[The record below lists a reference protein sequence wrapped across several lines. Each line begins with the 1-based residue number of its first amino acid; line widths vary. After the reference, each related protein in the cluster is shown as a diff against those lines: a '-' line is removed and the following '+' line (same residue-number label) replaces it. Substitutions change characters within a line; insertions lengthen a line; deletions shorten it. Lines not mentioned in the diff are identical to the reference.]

1 VAQETNMQA
10 AFENVMAASGNIPP
24 KQKLVLAASLELFA
38 EQGFANTTTKE
49 IASRAGVAE
58 GTVYKRY
65 KTKDALLAAVLAPY
79 VTEVVPAFVQDFAKQ
94 VVNQPYMTLHE
105 MLTTVVT
112 DRIAFIKGNRAVLQV
127 LITEILVRSDLR
139 KQLTPRVLPLLQ
151 KNLYAVLDRL
161 KANGE
166 LVDWPNDRIA
176 QFMIGTMLTEMARS
190 IFTDEDLDQ
199 AGPVLLAFLEKGL
212 APK

>member
-1 VAQETNMQA
+1 MAQETNMQA

-49 IASRAGVAE
+49 IANRAGVAE

-112 DRIAFIKGNRAVLQV
+112 DRIAFIKSNRAVLQV

>member
-1 VAQETNMQA
+1 MAQETNMQA

-112 DRIAFIKGNRAVLQV
+112 DRIAFIKSNRAVLQV

>member
-1 VAQETNMQA
+1 MAQETNMQA

-161 KANGE
+161 KANAE

-176 QFMIGTMLTEMARS
+176 QFMIGTMITELARS

>member
-112 DRIAFIKGNRAVLQV
+112 DRIAFIKSNRAVLQV

>member
-1 VAQETNMQA
+1 
-10 AFENVMAASGNIPP
+10 
-24 KQKLVLAASLELFA
+24 VLAASLELFA

-161 KANGE
+161 KANAE

-176 QFMIGTMLTEMARS
+176 QFMIGTMITELARS